1 VPEYSV
7 IPIHGIGE
15 VAPGTELSE
24 LVELGRPQPG
34 DIVLIT
40 SKIVSKS
47 QGRISTQERAEAI
60 ASETK
65 RIVAQRNGTTI
76 TENHLGLTM
85 AASGVDSSNVAPDSV
100 LLLPEDPDRTARQIR
115 AALTVNVGVV
125 ITDTAGRPWRNGQTD
140 IAIGV
145 AGIPPLLSFT
155 GVADNHGNQLAV
167 TAPAI
172 ADELASAAELA
183 TGKLGW
189 APIAL
194 VRGLAEYVLER
205 GLDGPGARELIRDR
219 SADMFALGTR
229 EAVMAALTNTQLDCF
244 GAPASSEEV
253 LSALESIGVQATP
266 GQVGWQLPSIDQGTL
281 ARVRLVAT
289 AHSWSLVEDSS
300 TDPPQRLELVPYTST
315 P

>member
-1 VPEYSV
+1 MPEYSV

-15 VAPGTELSE
+15 VAPGTKLSE

-172 ADELASAAELA
+172 ADELA
-183 TGKLGW
+183 
-189 APIAL
+189 
-194 VRGLAEYVLER
+194 
-205 GLDGPGARELIRDR
+205 
-219 SADMFALGTR
+219 
-229 EAVMAALTNTQLDCF
+229 AV
-244 GAPASSEEV
+244 
-253 LSALESIGVQATP
+253 
-266 GQVGWQLPSIDQGTL
+266 
-281 ARVRLVAT
+281 
-289 AHSWSLVEDSS
+289 
-300 TDPPQRLELVPYTST
+300 
-315 P
+315 